1 MCEEA
6 SWATLTAPHPSLPVL
21 PCPGPGWRLAWTLP
35 LALTLASLP
44 AWAEEEGGSPT
55 WDGVWEEKGG
65 LAQGSWEETPHMQ
78 AQRAPKP
85 GKLPFLTLL
94 GGDLLTIHGA
104 RRWD

>member
-1 MCEEA
+1 MNHTHSEKVTSSLE
-6 SWATLTAPHPSLPVL
+6 SPSQLEL
-21 PCPGPGWRLAWTLP
+21 SGGKAGRLAWTLP

-55 WDGVWEEKGG
+55 WDRVWEEKGG